1 MSRPR
6 TTSGSMAAPA
16 RSSPTWISGPTSGE
30 KSAAGFW
37 SAEPSPSATTSNG
50 SSLTLSTESQF
61 IPRRRCSSPRSSVP
75 RADFPELAVPNR
87 PSGVVG
93 VYDVADD
100 WSPIYDRTDLPG
112 FYVAIGT
119 SGNQFKNAPVVGQLM
134 ATLISEVE
142 AGADHDTNPV
152 TFVTPRAGLKIDLA
166 AFSRRRPR
174 NNTTGTVLG

>member
-1 MSRPR
+1 MAWSAS
-6 TTSGSMAAPA
+6 TTS
-16 RSSPTWISGPTSGE
+16 PTTGH
-30 KSAAGFW
+30 
-37 SAEPSPSATTSNG
+37 
-50 SSLTLSTESQF
+50 L
-61 IPRRRCSSPRSSVP
+61 
-75 RADFPELAVPNR
+75 
-87 PSGVVG
+87 
-93 VYDVADD
+93 
-100 WSPIYDRTDLPG
+100 IYDRTDLPG

-142 AGADHDTNPV
+142 GGADHDTNPV